1 MRFVYSSSFDTESF
15 ASESSWEVSTTD
27 MRAESS
33 LEYLHELSSSA
44 GDVVVNDGGARE
56 HSNIDDDERAS
67 TPRHWPPPQSDKT
80 HAHDDACDVSDASS
94 AAPPKIDDDDAHA
107 HAHEDSLVSSLLDF
121 GISPVRKP
129 LVDGSSARDVSDVSS
144 TTAGGGG
151 GGDIGADVGF
161 YSDLEDL

>member
-1 MRFVYSSSFDTESF
+1 MLRFVYSSSFDTESF

-33 LEYLHELSSSA
+33 LEYLHELSSS
-44 GDVVVNDGGARE
+44 GGAHA
-56 HSNIDDDERAS
+56 HSNVDDDERAS
-67 TPRHWPPPQSDKT
+67 TPRHWPPPQSDNT

-94 AAPPKIDDDDAHA
+94 AAPPKIDDDGA

-129 LVDGSSARDVSDVSS
+129 LVDGSSARDVSDVSD